1 MFWFVRCF
9 FFFSSRRRHTRLTCD
24 WSSDVCSSDL
34 TRNLKKYQR
43 AVLAGMDAMG
53 CPFSVRCVPEMDAN
67 AQVLRV
73 QLPPGVQLQS
83 GPASPLCHEH
93 NELLWNMESFLL
105 RG

>member
-1 MFWFVRCF
+1 MG
-9 FFFSSRRRHTRLTCD
+9 D
-24 WSSDVCSSDL
+24 KI

-73 QLPPGVQLQS
+73 QLPPGCSCNLVQRARSATSTTSCS
-83 GPASPLCHEH
+83 GTWKASSCEAT
-93 NELLWNMESFLL
+93 
-105 RG
+105 